1 MNKIVIASD
10 VDIYPVKKNN
20 VKNSSSFRGWFYFRM
35 GWSTYFA
42 FIFAAINT
50 LTVTYFL
57 AIERYPFLN
66 ELFPTFG
73 HYIAIVS
80 CVGVPFLIL
89 VGYVHYKR
97 TAARKAE
104 VDISYETDAYKARTL
119 VNTEISM
126 KLNLKLIDAI
136 MKLSKNEK
144 IPDENYQEIKKLYAD
159 LSKFASDRTFKN
171 KMDLNL

>member
-1 MNKIVIASD
+1 VGRNKG
-10 VDIYPVKKNN
+10 
-20 VKNSSSFRGWFYFRM
+20 FRAWFYFRN
-35 GWSTYFA
+35 GWSLYFA
-42 FIFAAINT
+42 FIFAAVNT

-57 AIERYPFLN
+57 AIERYPLLN
-66 ELFPTFG
+66 EIFPTFI
-73 HYIAIVS
+73 HYIIVVS
-80 CVGVPFLIL
+80 CVGFPFLIL
-89 VGYVHYKR
+89 IGYIHYKR

-126 KLNLKLIDAI
+126 KLNLKLIDVV

-159 LSKFASDRTFKN
+159 LSKFANDRTFKN
-171 KMDLNL
+171 KMDLKFLRDND

>member
-1 MNKIVIASD
+1 MGRNKG
-10 VDIYPVKKNN
+10 
-20 VKNSSSFRGWFYFRM
+20 FRAWFYFRN
-35 GWSTYFA
+35 GWSLYFA
-42 FIFAAINT
+42 FIFAAVNT

-57 AIERYPFLN
+57 AIERYPLLN
-66 ELFPTFG
+66 EIFPTFV
-73 HYIAIVS
+73 HYVTVVS

-89 VGYVHYKR
+89 IGYVHYKR

-126 KLNLKLIDAI
+126 KLNLKLIDVV

-144 IPDENYQEIKKLYAD
+144 IPDENYQEIKKLHAD
-159 LSKFASDRTFKN
+159 LSKFTNDRTFKN
-171 KMDLNL
+171 KMDLKFLRDND